1 MSFALVID
9 DNRQT
14 ANALVEMIHMLGLE
28 ARAVLNPAAAM
39 GLMANEVP
47 QVVFLDLNMPG
58 VDGFEVLSYIK
69 RDPRLTRVP
78 VIVITSDDQPETAQ
92 RVLQNGGEV
101 VLVKP
106 IVPEQLESALQKVG
120 LPR

>member
-14 ANALVEMIHMLGLE
+14 ANALADMIRMLGIE

-106 IVPEQLESALQKVG
+106 IVPEQLERALQKVG